1 MKFTKYKFIIM
12 KTLNIALVSVLLACL
27 TACNNNPK
35 KTASS
40 TEASNGKTA
49 VTAELSVGT
58 FEGTMPAADC
68 EGIRTILTVNADST
82 YTLTREYLG
91 VKDGLFETSG
101 IYHSAGN
108 GLIELIT
115 PSSGEKT
122 YFRHVGKGYMLSDSI
137 GTVNDG
143 ELAEL
148 YILKLSK

>member
-1 MKFTKYKFIIM
+1 MS
-12 KTLNIALVSVLLACL
+12 A
-27 TACNNNPK
+27 
-35 KTASS
+35 
-40 TEASNGKTA
+40 
-49 VTAELSVGT
+49 GT

-68 EGIRTILTVNADST
+68 EGIRTVLTVNEDST

-108 GLIELIT
+108 GLIELAT

-122 YFRHVGKGYMLSDSI
+122 YFKHVENGYMLSDSI

-143 ELAEL
+143 ELAGY
-148 YILKLSK
+148 YILKLRK